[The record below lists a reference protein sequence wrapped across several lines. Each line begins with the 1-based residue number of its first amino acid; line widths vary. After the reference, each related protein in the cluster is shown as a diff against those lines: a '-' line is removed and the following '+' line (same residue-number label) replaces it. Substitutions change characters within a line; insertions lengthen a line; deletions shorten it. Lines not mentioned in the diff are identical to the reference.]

1 MQRTPIHPPP
11 QARFLSPKPPASP
24 APTMTDPDPFVLM
37 GTDTKYDII
46 VARALT
52 ITATPACLTAGTP
65 PTRAGHAP
73 TVGWRR
79 NQPRLRP
86 RRLSCC
92 RCPRRWLGPLW
103 LERRPISIAVTAG
116 AESGRVCWVGP
127 STDSEIHHRD

>member
-1 MQRTPIHPPP
+1 MQRKTMHAPHPS
-11 QARFLSPKPPASP
+11 RLLSSQTPASP
-24 APTMTDPDPFVLM
+24 APTMTDPDPLVLI

-92 RCPRRWLGPLW
+92 RCPRRWLGALW
-103 LERRPISIAVTAG
+103 LERRPTSIAHTCV